1 MSRFLPPM
9 NLAMTTLNRS
19 LFQKTFPITAAHV
32 FDEKN
37 IGRVMEGC
45 KEDLLRSGNAAVK
58 IVIIEEGGEG
68 CKEEGS
74 TRKMLVRMK
83 PTVKH
88 DGMNCNVVFALLTDR
103 PQLTVGQI
111 SPLSVE
117 RLKSSSTAGS

>member
-1 MSRFLPPM
+1 MSRFLPPV

-37 IGRVMEGC
+37 IGRVMEEC
-45 KEDLLRSGNAAVK
+45 KKDLLRSGNATVK
-58 IVIIEEGGEG
+58 IVVMEGE
-68 CKEEGS
+68 KEERS
-74 TRKMLVRMK
+74 RRKMLVRMK

-88 DGMNCNVVFALLTDR
+88 DGMKTHDVFPLLTGR

-111 SPLSVE
+111 RRRPVSKH
-117 RLKSSSTAGS
+117 KS